1 MRLGTNILSRKHMI
15 PMDKKSG
22 PKGKFTLGQ
31 IVAGVIAA
39 LFLLFWCYFMLDG
52 FGWVIE

>member
-1 MRLGTNILSRKHMI
+1 MI